1 LDGKPHQH
9 SHLMAIMLAN
19 LNSWFMFMVE
29 LPDTDISSPENPVI
43 IIKVILLC
51 AYLFKTPE
59 AKA

>member
-1 LDGKPHQH
+1 
-9 SHLMAIMLAN
+9 MAIMLAN
-19 LNSWFMFMVE
+19 LYSWFMFMVE